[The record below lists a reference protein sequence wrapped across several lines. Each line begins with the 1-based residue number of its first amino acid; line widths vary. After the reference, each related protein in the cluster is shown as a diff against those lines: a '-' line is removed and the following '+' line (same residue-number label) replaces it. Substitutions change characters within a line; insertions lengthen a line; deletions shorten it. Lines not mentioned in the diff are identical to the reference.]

1 MKSDIAV
8 SRTRRLSKRLVVEIT
23 MSANGMVVEWE
34 PREPKSPGD
43 ITSRELRRYF
53 AARDAIAQEFA
64 RRSNEKVAMVTLLGG
79 GRATLMCFHPD
90 GRMEAIEP

>member
-8 SRTRRLSKRLVVEIT
+8 TRTRRLSKRYVVEIT
-23 MSANGMVVEWE
+23 VSANGMVVEWE
-34 PREPKSPGD
+34 PREPNSPGD
-43 ITSRELRRYF
+43 ITSRELRRYL
-53 AARDAIAQEFA
+53 AARDGVAREFA
-64 RRSNEKVAMVTLLGG
+64 RLTNEKVAVMTLVGG